1 MSKSVVAKRYGVA
14 LFELAQEKGQ
24 IDTIQQELLELKK
37 VFQMNQELE
46 QLLNNPKLAMT
57 KKKELLANL
66 FQKANPLI
74 QNTLYI
80 MLEKNRLA
88 ETVNTIDEFIE
99 HANEAAGVAEAKVFS
114 TRALTEEESQGIS
127 TAFAGK
133 VGRQSLQ
140 IENIIDPTLIGGIRV
155 QIGNHIY
162 DGSLSGKLERMQR
175 DLIGS

>member
-1 MSKSVVAKRYGVA
+1 MSNSVVAKRYGVA
-14 LFELAQEKGQ
+14 LFELAQEKAQ
-24 IDTIQQELLELKK
+24 VDIVKQELLEVKK

-46 QLLNNPKLAMT
+46 QLLGNPKLAMT

-66 FQKANPLI
+66 FKEANLLI
-74 QNTLYI
+74 QNTLYV

-88 ETVNTIDEFIE
+88 EIVNTIDEFIE
-99 HANEAAGVAEAKVFS
+99 HANEAAGIAEAKVFS
-114 TRALTEEESQGIS
+114 TRVLTAEESQGIS
-127 TAFAGK
+127 TAFAAK

-140 IENIIDPTLIGGIRV
+140 IDNIIDPTLIGGIRV